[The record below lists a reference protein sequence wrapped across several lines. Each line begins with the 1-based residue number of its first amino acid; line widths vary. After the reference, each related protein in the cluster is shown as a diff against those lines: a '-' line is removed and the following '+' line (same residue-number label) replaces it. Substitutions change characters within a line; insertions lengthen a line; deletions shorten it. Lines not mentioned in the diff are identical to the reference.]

1 MTETSIQES
10 SNTSDV
16 FAPENERFVHW
27 YKASELNLAMN
38 IAKSR
43 ERFRWS
49 VGYLGLISAGTC
61 MYWAKTLKFPLPMLL
76 PISAV
81 TMYTSWEY
89 DLGYGSRLNRLSR
102 EADSIITKERYKY
115 FGKY

>member
-1 MTETSIQES
+1 MSM
-10 SNTSDV
+10 NTPTTPTNSP
-16 FAPENERFVHW
+16 AYEAENQKFVHW

-38 IAKSR
+38 IAKAR

-49 VGYLGLISAGTC
+49 LAYCTMITAGSC
-61 MYWAKTLKFPLPMLL
+61 LYWAKTLKFPAPMLL

-81 TMYTSWEY
+81 GAYVMWEY
-89 DLGYGSRLNRLSR
+89 DLGYGTRLNRLSK
-102 EADSIITKERYKY
+102 EADNIMTKERYKW